1 MVKLVSDAQKSRSR
15 TQKLADRAAVWLT
28 GIALGSGLFT
38 LLIWAVLLKQNFEF
52 ALERT
57 VTVMVIACPHALGL
71 AIPLVVAM
79 STSILGTKGLL
90 IKKKIRLWIKARN
103 ISAILFD
110 RRPPLPWVIRESPM
124 SIFIRSSWGKD
135 RLLSYAASVESHSQH
150 PIARAIVE
158 SSSKKL
164 KVRDFSSITGKG
176 AQGVVDNHLI
186 KIVSPGYLEEKGIK
200 PQHDAIQP
208 LIEKGKTV
216 VYVLIDDKAEGAI
229 ALSDIIR
236 PESKDAVSRLKSMG
250 INPMMITGDNRK
262 VAQWVAEQTGLT
274 EYFAE
279 VLPQDKVKKR
289 KEVAGTGRCHCYGG
303 VVQ

>member
-1 MVKLVSDAQKSRSR
+1 
-15 TQKLADRAAVWLT
+15 
-28 GIALGSGLFT
+28 
-38 LLIWAVLLKQNFEF
+38 
-52 ALERT
+52 
-57 VTVMVIACPHALGL
+57 
-71 AIPLVVAM
+71 
-79 STSILGTKGLL
+79 
-90 IKKKIRLWIKARN
+90 
-103 ISAILFD
+103 
-110 RRPPLPWVIRESPM
+110 
-124 SIFIRSSWGKD
+124 
-135 RLLSYAASVESHSQH
+135 
-150 PIARAIVE
+150 VE

-186 KIVSPGYLEEKGIK
+186 KIVSPGYIEEKGIK

-262 VAQWVAEQTGLT
+262 VAQWVAEQTGLN

-279 VLPQDKVKKR
+279 VLPQDKVKKV
-289 KEVAGTGRCHCYGG
+289 KEVQARGDVTAMAGDGINDAPALAQADVGIAIGAGTDIAAETADIILVRSNLSDVVSIMNLPEKLTARWSRIYGG
-303 VVQ
+303 LQVTMLLPFLWLQEFCIIGEFFSVQLWELRLCL